1 MHNNLDETEYNET
14 GIKVLMYQRIVDNE
28 SLRRVHWS
36 YVSAG
41 QLRKHLE
48 LLNKWGFTPITFV
61 DYQRSLSGEFC
72 LPKRPVILTFENGYR
87 AARRLVFPLMRE
99 YGMNAV
105 IFALGDRS
113 METDQWDR
121 QMGLREEQ
129 LASDEEL
136 IEMHEA
142 GFEVGSHSLSH
153 MDLTRLTDQEA
164 ATEITG
170 SKEALESVIRDK
182 VLSFSYPY
190 GAVDGR
196 IREMV
201 MNAGYSFGCG
211 IDTGSPHFGA
221 DPLNIRRITITS
233 STGTLSFGLKLLTR
247 DEKSEWIGAG
257 PYQTFRNFYSD
268 DPLAIRNA
276 MNKEGQVRSAS

>member
-1 MHNNLDETEYNET
+1 MHNNLDEIEYDET
-14 GIKVLMYQRIVDNE
+14 SIKVLMYQRIVDNE
-28 SLRRVHWS
+28 SLRSIHWS
-36 YVSAG
+36 YVSVG

-48 LLNKWGFTPITFV
+48 LLGKWGITPITFV

-87 AARRLVFPLMRE
+87 AARRLAFPLIKE

-105 IFALGDRS
+105 IFALGDRA

-121 QMGLREEQ
+121 QMGLQAEQ

-153 MDLTRLTDQEA
+153 MDLTRLMDQEA
-164 ATEITG
+164 TTEISG
-170 SKEALESVIRDK
+170 SKEALESVIRDN

-201 MNAGYSFGCG
+201 MNAGYRFGCG

-233 STGTLSFGLKLLTR
+233 STGTLSFGLKLLTSN
-247 DEKSEWIGAG
+247 EKSEWIGAG
-257 PYQTFRNFYSD
+257 SHQTFQNFRND
-268 DPLAIRNA
+268 DALAIRNA
-276 MNKEGQVRSAS
+276 TEKEGQVRSAS